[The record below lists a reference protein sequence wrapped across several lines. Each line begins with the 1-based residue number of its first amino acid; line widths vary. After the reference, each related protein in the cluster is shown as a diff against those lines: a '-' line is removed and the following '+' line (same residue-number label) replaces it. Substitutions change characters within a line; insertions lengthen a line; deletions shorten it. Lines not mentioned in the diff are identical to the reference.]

1 MLPGI
6 ISLIVFVCGSIL
18 CNSQNLSCSTC
29 LFFGG
34 EFEVFEKD
42 LLSKNTR
49 PVKNITGI
57 QHQAAVLMA
66 IREINDKNDGIYD
79 DLLPNTHIMFATSYS
94 VSSSYYF
101 TYFGLQRIGINYFEA
116 VPHSAG
122 WFNIGP
128 DGDTAMKR
136 VTTLLSGVDIPIMGF
151 NAATTDLSNAD
162 FPHFTR
168 ICPVEDLDGAL
179 LVDIITHYF
188 NWQRVVL
195 FASSDSFGQGL
206 LSTFKSF
213 ATTNNINIL
222 ASYSFHSGKSDFS
235 IYFDQATVLGPFIFV
250 LLTNARDTGVILE
263 QGYRYGLFREGTQVI
278 GTRQAASSAVWQ
290 AMSASADIPSIMK
303 GFMALVPVAPLDT
316 EAGQAF
322 VKRWRAQPPTVSMA
336 ADGTQICHNDSDY
349 HIGTEPHYLYRIG
362 DVCLG
367 LNFSSY
373 HKNGSDIDKFVPYVY
388 DAVYAAAYAIHNL
401 IYKKKLSQFTSEDLL
416 SSLLHNVSFQG
427 LTGSVSFD
435 PGTEVQGFQIGDG
448 ERLTGN
454 IYSIY
459 NFQKSFYIGKR
470 NSTGFVEVLRFTTS
484 KNDVIASPCPGCQS
498 ILYNTND
505 NSIPKDR
512 ASETIISLSESLK
525 YLLFSLSIIGYI
537 IITVL
542 VTIVLL
548 YRKNRI
554 IKTAHPSMLLLIL
567 FGGYMGCNNNVL
579 SAFEVSDNICIMKD
593 WFSHLCYG
601 FGFSALLVKTWMVS
615 KVFNSGLKKV
625 KVSIRDGL
633 KNITILMLILIVLL
647 SILTV
652 VDHPHAATRVTSD
665 VHKPLRYYFC
675 SESNVVVLPILLV
688 IEVLC
693 LALGL
698 KLCWDIRKVPDA
710 LNESKYIQAGE
721 YCSYFLMAVP

>member
-303 GFMALVPVAPLDT
+303 GFMALVPSYTFDSP
-316 EAGQAF
+316 AGKAF
-322 VKRWRAQPPTVSMA
+322 VKRWRAQPPTVSLSS
-336 ADGTQICHNDSDY
+336 DGKEVCHNDTD
-349 HIGTEPHYLYRIG
+349 GMGRYLYRLDSASSADSI
-362 DVCLG
+362 CLG
-367 LNFSSY
+367 LNFSTFSTD
-373 HKNGSDIDKFVPYVY
+373 GSDIDMFVPYAY
-388 DAVYAAAYAIHNL
+388 DAVYAAAFTYHDI
-401 IYKKKLSQFTSEDLL
+401 IYKQKSADVSTENFVNTLIA
-416 SSLLHNVSFQG
+416 NVSFSG
-427 LTGSVSFD
+427 LSGPIQFLA
-435 PGTEVQGFQIGDG
+435 GAEVGGDVLARGERVMGNTYALVNFNTKLFMNRTSGAGFQKVLVLNTNAGIP
-448 ERLTGN
+448 
-454 IYSIY
+454 
-459 NFQKSFYIGKR
+459 
-470 NSTGFVEVLRFTTS
+470 STITVCSSCST
-484 KNDVIASPCPGCQS
+484 IQ
-498 ILYNTND
+498 YNTAD
-505 NSIPKDR
+505 NSRPSDR
-512 ASETIISLSESLK
+512 AAETLVTLDASLRI
-525 YLLFSLSIIGYI
+525 LLSVLAFLGYA
-537 IITVL
+537 L
-542 VTIVLL
+542 VTIYVLMVIL

-567 FGGYMGCNNNVL
+567 FGGYMGCSQIVL
-579 SAFEVSDNICIMKD
+579 SSFDASNVVCRLEI
-593 WFSHLCYG
+593 WFSHLCFG

-625 KVSIRDGL
+625 KVSVIVGL
-633 KNITILMLILIVLL
+633 KNVALIMTGLVAFLLIITFVGN
-647 SILTV
+647 
-652 VDHPHAATRVTSD
+652 PHSTTLVTSD
-665 VHKPLRYYFC
+665 VHKPLKYIYC
-675 SESNVVVLPILLV
+675 TQSNPSISPVLLV
-688 IEVLC
+688 LEAIA
-693 LALGL
+693 LAIGL
-698 KLCWDIRKVPDA
+698 KLCWDIRNVPDA
-710 LNESKYIQAGE
+710 LNESKYIRAGI
-721 YCSYFLMAVP
+721 